1 MLKFTKS
8 YLQERMQRVVVAG
21 AVSNKLPVKSGMPH
35 GLMMDPLRFV
45 SRKAQILHYVWM
57 TQKYGSK

>member
-1 MLKFTKS
+1 
-8 YLQERMQRVVVAG
+8 MQRVVVAG

-35 GLMMDPLRFV
+35 GPMMDPLRFV